1 MNRKDI
7 LKISFVFMIILL
19 IFILI
24 TVKTTP
30 TYHDILKETDTEYF
44 EENKDHINPNIL
56 DDKKQIE
63 LIRGED

>member
-24 TVKTTP
+24 TIKTTP
-30 TYHDILKETDTEYF
+30 TYHDVLKETDTEYF
-44 EENKDHINPNIL
+44 EKNKDHINPNIL

-63 LIRGED
+63 LIKGED

>member
-7 LKISFVFMIILL
+7 LKISFVFLIILL

-24 TVKTTP
+24 TAKTTP

-44 EENKDHINPNIL
+44 EENKDHINSNIL

-63 LIRGED
+63 LIRGEG

>member
-7 LKISFVFMIILL
+7 LKIGFVFMIILL
-19 IFILI
+19 IFIII

-30 TYHDILKETDTEYF
+30 TYHNILKETDIEYF
-44 EENKDHINPNIL
+44 EENKEYINPSIL

-63 LIRGED
+63 LIKGED